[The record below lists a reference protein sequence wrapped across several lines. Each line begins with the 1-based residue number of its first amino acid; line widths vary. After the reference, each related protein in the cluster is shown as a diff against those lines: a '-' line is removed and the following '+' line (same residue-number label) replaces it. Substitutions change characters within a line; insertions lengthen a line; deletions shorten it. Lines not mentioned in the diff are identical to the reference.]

1 MMRRVVMMVSVLA
14 GCFLVAAPDV
24 SAQGVPD
31 KAAKASKANKANKAA
46 KAAADCRIDTT
57 ASWWQS
63 QRAYSDDSRRDW
75 TDDALRQRLLVAAGY
90 DANAAFAAE
99 LGWRI
104 LGAQPEAPG
113 DSAVRAQLRAMAAK
127 RTWPTRTVV
136 GVAGVHAAG
145 LIAQRDSTLADFAM
159 HRMMEAGP
167 GESSSA
173 ELAVLQDAQR
183 LRAGRGQLFGTQ
195 FTRDASGALSLAK
208 LEDSTHVDMRR
219 EGGWLP
225 PLALSR
231 CLANAAK

>member
-1 MMRRVVMMVSVLA
+1 MSRALRLSVLSLTVA
-14 GCFLVAAPDV
+14 PMLGAQRPAAPT
-24 SAQGVPD
+24 AR
-31 KAAKASKANKANKAA
+31 A
-46 KAAADCRIDTT
+46 CRVDTT
-57 ASWWQS
+57 AAWWQS
-63 QRAYSDDSRRDW
+63 QRAYSDDSKHDW

-90 DANAAFAAE
+90 DASTAFAAE
-99 LGWRI
+99 LGWR
-104 LGAQPEAPG
+104 LANTQMESPV
-113 DSAVRAQLRAMAAK
+113 DSAVRAQLRAMAGK
-127 RTWPTRTVV
+127 RQWPTRTLV
-136 GVAGVHAAG
+136 GVGGVHAAW

-195 FTRDASGALSLAK
+195 FTRDANGALRVER

-219 EGGWLP
+219 DGAWLP

-231 CLANAAK
+231 CLAERTK